1 MQNISLKNI
10 APFTSYLTLSKLVLS
25 WFYPSIFVSWP
36 YRKIARVQVVSLESL
51 LETANVTYKDADIT
65 VKF

>member
-10 APFTSYLTLSKLVLS
+10 APFTSYLTLSKLVLC

-36 YRKIARVQVVSLESL
+36 YRKIVRVQVVPLESL
-51 LETANVTYKDADIT
+51 SLVFFSPPPFFVFIKL
-65 VKF
+65 